1 MTPAAALAEL
11 AAFLDPA
18 RAFSPA
24 ADLAPMRRA
33 LKALQDAA
41 APPPPKARKAA
52 ADLARRL
59 RNPPWPESI
68 PLSASE
74 AMEEA
79 ARMIDSALQGAGILQ
94 APARSNFPGLWY
106 VAVYGENALGGG
118 YSDCLLQVAFFD
130 SPLAYGR
137 ACREAEAM
145 HARGDCDSF
154 TMGRAESS
162 AQALARMTEGRRVAS
177 NVRARAAYLK
187 EGGRP

>member
-1 MTPAAALAEL
+1 MMTRDSALAEL

-41 APPPPKARKAA
+41 APPPAKARKAA

-59 RNPPWPESI
+59 HNPAWPESV
-68 PLSASE
+68 PFQALQD
-74 AMEEA
+74 MEEA

-145 HARGDCDSF
+145 HKRGDCDSY
-154 TMGRAESS
+154 TMGRAEGPT
-162 AQALARMTEGRRVAS
+162 AERERFQA
-177 NVRARAAYLK
+177 RARKAAK
-187 EGGRP
+187 KGGRA